1 MNSCL
6 EGMVKNLAEKAYPP
20 GHIISTPVSF
30 IMFNT
35 TIRDF
40 TESHWR

>member
-1 MNSCL
+1 MNCCP

-30 IMFNT
+30 IMFNK
-35 TIRDF
+35 IIGDF
-40 TESHWR
+40 IESHWR